1 MSAIDE
7 DIFPP
12 PPLKP
17 KEPADA
23 SKMVPMSEGILSGRL
38 PFPEIVGPMWDAIN
52 EQYGTDYKLPE

>member
-12 PPLKP
+12 PALKAKGP
-17 KEPADA
+17 TDA
-23 SKMVPMSEGILSGRL
+23 SKVIPMSEGISSGRL

-52 EQYGTDYKLPE
+52 EQYGTDHKLPE

>member
-12 PPLKP
+12 AALKEKLPP
-17 KEPADA
+17 DV
-23 SKMVPMSEGILSGRL
+23 SKVVPMSEEIWSGRL